1 MDWAENVRSTPG
13 TLSKGRTTMKTIK
26 GNKSGGRSG
35 EAKEVIAG
43 IAWYYP
49 EQWGRLLDVS
59 VDRNSLETT
68 HEAWLRLAEK
78 AMFDI
83 KRSGISPRK
92 VYIDV
97 EKLVAWC
104 KAQNRPVDG
113 AARAEFVQTLLTQKV
128 EEV

>member
-1 MDWAENVRSTPG
+1 
-13 TLSKGRTTMKTIK
+13 MKIIK
-26 GNKSGGRSG
+26 GNNYGSRSG
-35 EAKEVIAG
+35 EAMEVIAG

-49 EQWGRLLDVS
+49 EQWATLLDVS

-68 HEAWLRLAEK
+68 HGDWLRLAEK
-78 AMFDI
+78 AIFDI

-92 VYIDV
+92 VYVDV

-113 AARAEFVQTLLTQKV
+113 AARAEFVQTLLTEKV
-128 EEV
+128 KEG